1 MTPFPDLIQFVQ
13 SLPARI
19 TALVLLGSFLFSI
32 IGGPKDP
39 PSSPGTQLAFPFMYE
54 RSAR

>member
-1 MTPFPDLIQFVQ
+1 MIPFPDLAQAAQ
-13 SLPARI
+13 SLPARF
-19 TALVLLGSFLFSI
+19 TLLVLLGSLFFSI

-54 RSAR
+54 RRA